1 MVLLIEQL
9 LNGLQL
15 GVFLFLVA
23 SGLTLIFGIMGLIN
37 LAHGSLYMTGAFTCA
52 AVTGWTGSFLIGL
65 FAALPATAAVGM
77 VIEFVVMRRLYDRDH
92 LDQVLATFGLI
103 LFMNELA
110 TILWGRTPLFM
121 TIPDAL
127 NGTVEVLPGV
137 PYPVYRLL
145 IIAVGLVVGLAL
157 YLVISHTRIGMLIR
171 AGSTHREMVSAL
183 GVDISLLF
191 TLVFGIGA
199 VFAGLAG
206 AMAGPLV
213 SVQVGMG
220 EGLLILSFVVVV
232 IGGVG
237 SVRGALVAAILVG
250 VVDTLGRAMI
260 PDVLKTFLPPAEADG
275 IGAGLASMSIYIL
288 MALVLI
294 FKPTGLFP
302 ERGR

>member
-52 AVTGWTGSFLIGL
+52 AVTSWTGSFLVGL
-65 FAALPATAAVGM
+65 VAALPATAAVGM
-77 VIEFVVMRRLYDRDH
+77 IIEFVVMRRLYDRDH

-121 TIPDAL
+121 TIPGAL

-137 PYPVYRLL
+137 PYPIYRLL

-171 AGSTHREMVSAL
+171 AGSTHRDMVSAL

-260 PDVLKTFLPPAEADG
+260 PDILKTFLPPAEADG